1 MGTENSRLPYQA
13 MVGKPA
19 GRGTAFGVSACVRRL
34 RHAAAHT
41 GDAVA
46 FCQLD
51 LLRCVDHCREEILL
65 VGEVGAEP
73 LKVRVQRLA
82 VPAPGR
88 EEHDERVLASDGRL
102 KAARIQGGDAAAFT
116 QLTELL
122 GGSGADQAG
131 RHGEQHGVRRSTRRA
146 HDVGELTIGSPP
158 PTRLAHYGEIEIEID
173 SIDAA
178 KGR

>member
-1 MGTENSRLPYQA
+1 MGTENSRLPYQLI
-13 MVGKPA
+13 VGKPA
-19 GRGTAFGVSACVRRL
+19 GRGTAFGQRVRACVSAPIATCAV
-34 RHAAAHT
+34 AHT
-41 GDAVA
+41 GDAVGL
-46 FCQLD
+46 CQLD
-51 LLRCVDHCREEILL
+51 LLRCVDHCREEVVL

-158 PTRLAHYGEIEIEID
+158 PTRLAHYG
-173 SIDAA
+173 DAIR
-178 KGR
+178 G